1 MFCISRINICL
12 QFINSGKSS
21 LVQTIFRLLEISDGR
36 ILIDGVDIT
45 SMPRDLLRSRLTILP
60 QEAFF
65 VPGTIEHNLLLGAA
79 LKQEEEKEARNT
91 RIQEILQALNIW
103 DKILQ
108 LGGIDAALDP
118 EKMLS
123 QGERQLFC
131 LARAVLD
138 PSPVLI
144 LDEATSRYV
153 PLPHIIFP
161 IPSIK
166 ANRAN
171 PASYF

>member
-1 MFCISRINICL
+1 MFYISKISIRL

-21 LVQTIFRLLEISDGR
+21 LVQTIFRLLEVSNGR
-36 ILIDGVDIT
+36 ILIDGIDIT

-65 VPGTIEHNLLLGAA
+65 IPGTIEHNLLLGAA
-79 LKQEEEKEARNT
+79 LKQDEKEEARNT
-91 RIQEILQALNIW
+91 RIQEILQALNLW
-103 DKILQ
+103 DKVLQ
-108 LGGIDAALDP
+108 LGGIGAVLDP

-131 LARAVLD
+131 LARAVLN

-153 PLPHIIFP
+153 ALPHIVFP
-161 IPSIK
+161 ILSTK
-166 ANRAN
+166 AT
-171 PASYF
+171 